1 MCGRVPV
8 EITVRQHPRIGGHFD
23 ETLGGDRQ
31 VRKVAAPCPGPQ
43 RHRVAVSQ
51 PPVRLEGGHLKK
63 CEVERAKW
71 EVEGKMKNEE

>member
-1 MCGRVPV
+1 
-8 EITVRQHPRIGGHFD
+8 
-23 ETLGGDRQ
+23 
-31 VRKVAAPCPGPQ
+31 
-43 RHRVAVSQ
+43 VAVSQ